1 NMIQPNHGQSLS
13 QRNSSSA
20 TFGYSAQIAACE
32 QEAVAV
38 SKEGPFPSVRLE
50 KIYHRQHALR
60 AQAAKDFAALN
71 SWQVSLTP
79 FPLFALTP
87 KAFRSTGDHKL
98 SADTLW
104 RASSCFISGGQ
115 ATTPAGSHRRATAPC
130 QSRCSPRSRS
140 QARSRTASAT
150 PTSPPLGGIQ
160 ARLPFSVSPN
170 QGQK

>member
-1 NMIQPNHGQSLS
+1 MTFPAIRVRSDFDDYSVDALCVLLQTSLPVRLNMIQPNHGQSLS

-71 SWQVSLTP
+71 SWQVSLTQ

-115 ATTPAGSHRRATAPC
+115 ATTPAGSHRRATAP
-130 QSRCSPRSRS
+130 RS
-140 QARSRTASAT
+140 
-150 PTSPPLGGIQ
+150 
-160 ARLPFSVSPN
+160 
-170 QGQK
+170 